1 MVESKGRIDMKYG
14 ARNQLTGKV
23 VAVKRGDIMCQV
35 RLELNPGGVM
45 NSVMTMESL
54 ADLAVHEGD
63 QVKIVVKAVHVL
75 LVKE

>member
-1 MVESKGRIDMKYG
+1 MKYG

-23 VAVKRGDIMCQV
+23 VEIKKGDIMCQV
-35 RLELNPGGVM
+35 RLEIAAGAAM

-54 ADLAVHEGD
+54 NDLGLKKGD
-63 QVKIVVKAVHVL
+63 NVKVVVKAINVL